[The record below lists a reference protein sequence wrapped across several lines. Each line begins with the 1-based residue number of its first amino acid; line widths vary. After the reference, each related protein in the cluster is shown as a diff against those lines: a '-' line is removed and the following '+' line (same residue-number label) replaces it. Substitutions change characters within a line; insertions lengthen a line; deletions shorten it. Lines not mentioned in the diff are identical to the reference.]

1 MNRTETGMARVA
13 GNEYFPK
20 LAATAVL
27 TGALISGAD
36 NIQTVSLTAAT
47 LAVTEVARNHFGV
60 KGLRSSGTK
69 SGNTR
74 INTAG
79 QPNQG

>member
-1 MNRTETGMARVA
+1 MARVA
-13 GNEYFPK
+13 SNEYFPK
-20 LAATAVL
+20 VAATAVL

-60 KGLRSSGTK
+60 KGLRR
-69 SGNTR
+69 SGNDTR
-74 INTAG
+74 NNRIEPISG
-79 QPNQG
+79 QPHQG

>member
-1 MNRTETGMARVA
+1 MARVA

-60 KGLRSSGTK
+60 KGLRSSGTRNSDK
-69 SGNTR
+69 R
-74 INTAG
+74 IGDKLEPVASRT
-79 QPNQG
+79 P

>member
-1 MNRTETGMARVA
+1 MARVA

-27 TGALISGAD
+27 TGALIGGAD

-60 KGLRSSGTK
+60 RGLRSRGTK
-69 SGNTR
+69 AGHPRST
-74 INTAG
+74 TSG
-79 QPNQG
+79 QPSPC